1 MSSTTDPSEI
11 LSEISTT
18 EKPWG
23 RFIQYVLNQSVT
35 VKIIEVNAREQLSYQ
50 YHHQRS
56 ELWIPL
62 DEGAC
67 VRLEGE
73 VIHPDPMEPV
83 FIPQGAKHQ
92 LIGESKT
99 YRILEISFGNF
110 DEEDIVR
117 LDDKY
122 GRVERNEVYT

>member
-1 MSSTTDPSEI
+1 MSTPTDPSEV
-11 LSEISTT
+11 LAEISKT

-23 RFIQYVLNQSVT
+23 SFIQYVLNQPVT
-35 VKIIEVNAREQLSYQ
+35 VKILEIHAGEQVSYQ
-50 YHHQRS
+50 YHQHRS

-67 VRLEGE
+67 IRIEDEILR
-73 VIHPDPMEPV
+73 PKTMEPV

-92 LIGESKT
+92 LIGEAEG
-99 YRILEISFGNF
+99 YRILEIAFGHF

-117 LDDKY
+117 LQDKY
-122 GRVERNEVYT
+122 GRA